1 MIDIEKAKREFLSYV
16 KNYDSSSGRIKL
28 KIKHIL
34 RVVENSKYIAK
45 ELGLD
50 EEKIRLAE
58 LIGIFHDIGRFEQV
72 RLYDT
77 FSDKDTGL
85 DHAEY
90 SLKVLYEDGLISK
103 FIDTSE
109 YDDIIKKAVYNHN
122 KAKIDESIT
131 DENTLLFCKIIRD
144 ADKLDIYRVINED
157 KMEDIFWYKEFKNL
171 NMSNG
176 LMEKFINDRFIKYKD
191 VKNNAD
197 LIFVFYGY
205 IYDFNFP
212 SCFKIIKKEKY
223 LDNFLTRIKDTFDSE
238 EITKNTEEL
247 LKICNEYMDNML
259 KNKVV

>member
-1 MIDIEKAKREFLSYV
+1 MIDIDKAKVEFLNYV
-16 KNYDSSSGRIKL
+16 ENYNSSSGRIKL

-34 RVVENSKYIAK
+34 KVVENSKIIAK

-72 RLYDT
+72 RLYNT

-85 DHAEY
+85 DHAQY

-122 KAKIDESIT
+122 KAKIEESIT
-131 DENTLLFCKIIRD
+131 GDALLFCKIIRD

-171 NMSNG
+171 KMSDG
-176 LMEKFINDRFIKYKD
+176 LMDKFINDRFIKYKD

-197 LIFVFYGY
+197 LIYVFYGY
-205 IYDFNFP
+205 VYDFNFL
-212 SCFKIIKKEKY
+212 SCYKIIRKEKY
-223 LDNFLTRIKDTFDSE
+223 LDNFYIRIKDTFESK
-238 EITKNTEEL
+238 EITKNTEKI
-247 LKICNEYMDNML
+247 LKICNKYIDERL
-259 KNKVV
+259 KK

>member
-1 MIDIEKAKREFLSYV
+1 M
-16 KNYDSSSGRIKL
+16 
-28 KIKHIL
+28 
-34 RVVENSKYIAK
+34 
-45 ELGLD
+45 
-50 EEKIRLAE
+50 
-58 LIGIFHDIGRFEQV
+58 
-72 RLYDT
+72 
-77 FSDKDTGL
+77 
-85 DHAEY
+85 
-90 SLKVLYEDGLISK
+90 YEDGLISK

-171 NMSNG
+171 KMSNS
-176 LMEKFINDRFIKYKD
+176 LMEKFIKDRFIKYKD